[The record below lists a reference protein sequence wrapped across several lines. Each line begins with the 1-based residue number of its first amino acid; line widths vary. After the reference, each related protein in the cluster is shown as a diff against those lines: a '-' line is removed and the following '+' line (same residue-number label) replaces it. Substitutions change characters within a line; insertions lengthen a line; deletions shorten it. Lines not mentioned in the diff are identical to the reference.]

1 MFWPW
6 LIWLLRDFL
15 ILLGCLN
22 AWTHSSQNCALQGS
36 FQVNPRGWRRTHYKI
51 YKRISNQKMD
61 ANTLEIACHTCISLQ
76 VWGGLFP
83 LEPLNPHMPHELR
96 LTRAFRHTLLWGLTS
111 CEIHGSNQL
120 INAKS
125 QGSDFQ
131 HQSTIVHSH
140 DMQLSDCLIVQVF
153 FCKSLEHVGLQ
164 SAKQLDLNVVPP

>member
-1 MFWPW
+1 MTKF
-6 LIWLLRDFL
+6 RR
-15 ILLGCLN
+15 
-22 AWTHSSQNCALQGS
+22 CAS
-36 FQVNPRGWRRTHYKI
+36 FGI
-51 YKRISNQKMD
+51 RISNQKMD

-140 DMQLSDCLIVQVF
+140 DMQLSDCPSVFLQILGTCWFTKCQTTGFERSAALGPSEVQ
-153 FCKSLEHVGLQ
+153 
-164 SAKQLDLNVVPP
+164 